1 MITYYQ
7 FPISAVRVVIRPDD
21 CMEGISEPGPWRRLY
36 SQTDCG
42 AHPGSY
48 PVVARFLSLGV
59 KRLDHDTNKLLP
71 STAEIEEKLSLY
83 FHNQD
88 KVHRVL
94 HCQSKAAVILL
105 YTCIPS
111 LEGSFYT

>member
-21 CMEGISEPGPWRRLY
+21 CMEGKSGPGPWRRLY

-42 AHPGSY
+42 AHSGSY
-48 PVVARFLSLGV
+48 PVVTRVLSLGI

-71 STAEIEEKLSLY
+71 SSAQIEEKLSLY
-83 FHNQD
+83 FHNQ
-88 KVHRVL
+88 K
-94 HCQSKAAVILL
+94 QSSKRAALSISNYNYNSMPVFLL
-105 YTCIPS
+105 
-111 LEGSFYT
+111 